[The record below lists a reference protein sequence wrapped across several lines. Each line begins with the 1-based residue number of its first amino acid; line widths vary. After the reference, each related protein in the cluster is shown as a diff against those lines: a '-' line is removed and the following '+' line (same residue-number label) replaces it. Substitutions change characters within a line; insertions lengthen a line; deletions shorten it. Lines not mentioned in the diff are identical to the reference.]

1 MEPPKKQPKIENGD
15 IKEMLM
21 TMQFSFINKLKNIEG
36 KIEKLSSKYFLLE
49 QKVESILLKAQDPTL
64 KTPQSNVPCSSSNTS
79 CISANDEEAYPEG
92 SWLGD
97 PNNRELRVRCNISPT
112 DLELINNSCPT
123 PEKMALLLLDYLFDR
138 EIQAKSNISG
148 TGKHGK
154 QQLDPLKIYGIKCHI
169 TYMFGISNKD
179 WQRIKQNIDS
189 KCRTA
194 FQRKQK
200 GMPLV
205 VKGCRERYK

>member
-148 TGKHGK
+148 TGKHG
-154 QQLDPLKIYGIKCHI
+154 HI